1 MTPDFDQPAYDST
14 EGPTP
19 QQPPLAQ
26 RASQPPRRR
35 GGCGLLLLVLLVIFF
50 AGTSFVLLM
59 ALAAVSAETGR
70 PTRPGPRTL
79 SGRYSEVTLSGDP
92 ASEFKLLLIP
102 IEGVIMDGGASGLSG
117 SEPGMVS
124 VVRDML
130 RAAADDPNVKGVL
143 LRVDSPGG
151 GVTASDIIY
160 HELTR
165 FRRET
170 NKPVV
175 ALFGDVAASGGY
187 YVASAAD
194 HIVAHPTC
202 VTGSIGVI
210 MPLIGIQGLLQKVG
224 VEPRIIKSGEFKD
237 MGSMYKEIPPEER
250 QMFQAMADEY
260 HGIFVSKV
268 QQGFRNRGVQRSDA
282 EIAQYC
288 DGRIFTGQQAK
299 DLQFVDQLGY
309 YEDAVAVTE
318 NRAGVPAGQAQVIT
332 YARRPGLLEALLAG
346 PGLAEGNTVKV
357 EIEGMPKFDG
367 PRFMYLWTVTEQATP
382 GVSP

>member
-1 MTPDFDQPAYDST
+1 
-14 EGPTP
+14 
-19 QQPPLAQ
+19 
-26 RASQPPRRR
+26 
-35 GGCGLLLLVLLVIFF
+35 
-50 AGTSFVLLM
+50 
-59 ALAAVSAETGR
+59 
-70 PTRPGPRTL
+70 
-79 SGRYSEVTLSGDP
+79 
-92 ASEFKLLLIP
+92 
-102 IEGVIMDGGASGLSG
+102 
-117 SEPGMVS
+117 
-124 VVRDML
+124 
-130 RAAADDPNVKGVL
+130 
-143 LRVDSPGG
+143 
-151 GVTASDIIY
+151 
-160 HELTR
+160 
-165 FRRET
+165 
-170 NKPVV
+170 
-175 ALFGDVAASGGY
+175 
-187 YVASAAD
+187 
-194 HIVAHPTC
+194 
-202 VTGSIGVI
+202 
-210 MPLIGIQGLLQKVG
+210 
-224 VEPRIIKSGEFKD
+224 
-237 MGSMYKEIPPEER
+237 MYKEIPPEER